1 MFEIILRL
9 IELILEG
16 GKRIK
21 EEKQQERR
29 RSMGTALLSSY
40 LRILEV
46 VATGYALIREL
57 EHYVERGERYRQTGE
72 RFSYGMYEV
81 QVLCNQQGVNL
92 SRLSVSISDALPYL
106 AVLDPDA
113 VQELSRF
120 VAGKM
125 HAVWRLANLI
135 GTGHY
140 YIGSGSVADLVPELR
155 VDQWRL
161 AEDRALKVFLRMKE
175 DSVRVENPAREV
187 FLRMKEDSVRVE
199 DRWSFEPLD
208 RVKSY
213 LQEQKPTQQ
222 LDLLKQSAMKLRQI
236 IVENLSLD
244 EILWTLDAIP
254 TGDRYIFH
262 DDVERSKYLYEP
274 LSKEFGAD
282 EGNSRDA

>member
-1 MFEIILRL
+1 
-9 IELILEG
+9 
-16 GKRIK
+16 
-21 EEKQQERR
+21 
-29 RSMGTALLSSY
+29 MGTALLSSY

-161 AEDRALKVFLRMKE
+161 AEDRALKVFL
-175 DSVRVENPAREV
+175 S
-187 FLRMKEDSVRVE
+187 RMKEDSVRVE

-282 EGNSRDA
+282 EGHSRDA